1 MLIWIVYIINAFSMV
16 VHTVSK
22 PKPAVMVLKQQVN
35 HGTRPL
41 CLSEPFYALSESSN
55 FVASSH
61 KFQSMFVKIW

>member
-1 MLIWIVYIINAFSMV
+1 MDFLWL

-22 PKPAVMVLKQQVN
+22 QKPAVMVLKQQVN

-41 CLSEPFYALSESSN
+41 CFSESFYVLSESSN

-61 KFQSMFVKIW
+61 KIQSMLVKIW